1 MRPFKM
7 FFGIAIAII
16 VFGFVIRVAFAAFM
30 IAAVMSIVYAIYRR
44 VKDFVTYD
52 RYGEP
57 YFSKHQYQ
65 PRMQAQAYQ
74 KVEPLFYSNQ
84 PQHQHARKNTRIIET
99 F

>member
-52 RYGEP
+52 RYGKP
-57 YFSKHQYQ
+57 YIKKHQYQ
-65 PRMQAQAYQ
+65 PRMQGQAYHE
-74 KVEPLFYSNQ
+74 VEPLFYEQ
-84 PQHQHARKNTRIIET
+84 PQRQTVRNARFIET
-99 F
+99 Y